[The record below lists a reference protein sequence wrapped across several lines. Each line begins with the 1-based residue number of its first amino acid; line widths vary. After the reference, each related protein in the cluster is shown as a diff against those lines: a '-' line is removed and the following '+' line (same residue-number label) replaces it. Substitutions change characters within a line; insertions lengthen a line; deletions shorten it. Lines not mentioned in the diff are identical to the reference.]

1 MNFAPAAG
9 APAGTTIHMPDTGL
23 AHGLFELSVDDGFMR
38 AYYAAPADPAKPSTH
53 QRGLPIV
60 LVIQEI
66 FGLHE
71 HIRDLC
77 RRFAH
82 AGYFAVA
89 ADLYQRQGDAAA
101 YTDIPT
107 LVSDIVSKV
116 PDEQVCADL
125 DACLRWAA
133 AQGVDAN
140 RAGVTGFCWGGRL
153 TWMYCAHN
161 PAIRAGLAWYGKLT
175 VGHGPLQTRHPIDL
189 AGSLHAPVLGLYG
202 GRDAGIPLADV
213 ERMRQAL
220 AAGNAAAR
228 ASDVVVYPDA
238 EHGFYADYRAS
249 YHARDAQDAWQRG
262 LAWFGRHLAV
272 PSARC
277 AKPKDRTVTDALPHQ
292 PHHPL

>member
-9 APAGTTIHMPDTGL
+9 APAGTAIHTPDTGL
-23 AHGLFELSVDDGFMR
+23 AHGLFDLPVDDGFMR

-89 ADLYQRQGDAAA
+89 ADLYQRQDDAAA

-107 LVSDIVSKV
+107 LVADIVSKV

-133 AQGVDAN
+133 EQGADVN

-161 PAIRAGLAWYGKLT
+161 PAIRAGLAWYGKLAI
-175 VGHGPLQTRHPIDL
+175 GHGPLQARHPIDL
-189 AGSLHAPVLGLYG
+189 ADSLHAPVLGLYA

-228 ASDVVVYPDA
+228 ASNIVLYPDA

-249 YHARDAQDAWQRG
+249 YHARDAQDAWHRG
-262 LAWFGRHLAV
+262 LAWFGEHLAA
-272 PSARC
+272 SSR
-277 AKPKDRTVTDALPHQ
+277 
-292 PHHPL
+292 